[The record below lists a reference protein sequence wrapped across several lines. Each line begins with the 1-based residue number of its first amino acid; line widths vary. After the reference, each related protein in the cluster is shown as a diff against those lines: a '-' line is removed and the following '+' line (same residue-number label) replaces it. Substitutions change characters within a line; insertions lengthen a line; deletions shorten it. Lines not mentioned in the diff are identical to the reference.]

1 MVVEVVS
8 FFEHNNKRPE
18 MKTLILM
25 RHAKSSWKE
34 PELTDHDRPLNKR
47 GEKDAPRMGRLLK
60 DKKLVP
66 DMIYSSTAVRAR
78 QTVEGLIE
86 KSGYKHQVEYV
97 ESLYMA
103 EPSTIIELV
112 KLTPDKVDSVLVV
125 GHNPG
130 LEGLVQILSQKVES
144 LPTGSIARIN
154 LPIDH
159 WAELSLTTEGKLK
172 SNYRPREIK

>member
-1 MVVEVVS
+1 
-8 FFEHNNKRPE
+8 

-34 PELTDHDRPLNKR
+34 PELADHDRPLNKR

-66 DMIYSSTAVRAR
+66 DLIYSSTAVRAR

-86 KSGYKHQVEYV
+86 KSGFKHKVEFV
-97 ESLYMA
+97 ENLYMA
-103 EPSTIIELV
+103 EPSTVIETV
-112 KLTPDKVDSVLVV
+112 RQTPDKADSVLVV

-130 LEGLVQILSQKVES
+130 LEGLVQILSRKVES
-144 LPTGSIARIN
+144 LPTGSIARIS

-159 WAELSLTTEGKLK
+159 WEELSLTTEGKLK
-172 SNYRPREIK
+172 ANYRPRELK

>member
-1 MVVEVVS
+1 
-8 FFEHNNKRPE
+8 

-34 PELTDHDRPLNKR
+34 PELADHDRPLNKR

-66 DMIYSSTAVRAR
+66 DLIYSSTAARAR
-78 QTVEGLIE
+78 QTVEGLVE
-86 KSGYKHQVEYV
+86 KSGFKHKVEYI

-103 EPSTIIELV
+103 EPSLLIETI
-112 KLTPDKVDSVLVV
+112 KKTPDKVDSLLVV

-130 LEGLVQILSQKVES
+130 LEGLVQILSRKVES
-144 LPTGSIARIN
+144 LPTGSIARIS

-159 WAELSLTTEGKLK
+159 WEELSLATEGKLK
-172 SNYRPREIK
+172 ANYRPRELK

>member
-1 MVVEVVS
+1 
-8 FFEHNNKRPE
+8 

-34 PELTDHDRPLNKR
+34 PELADHDRPLNKR

-66 DMIYSSTAVRAR
+66 DHIYSSTAVRAK
-78 QTVEGLIE
+78 QTVEGVIE
-86 KSGYKHQVEYV
+86 KSGFKKKVDYL

-103 EPSTIIELV
+103 EPSTIIEAL
-112 KLTPDKVDSVLVV
+112 KQTPDKIDSILLI

-130 LEGLVQILSQKVES
+130 LEGLLQILSRKVES
-144 LPTGSIARIN
+144 LPTGAVARIS

-159 WAELSLTTEGKLK
+159 WSELSLSTEGKLK
-172 SNYRPREIK
+172 DNFRPREIK

>member
-1 MVVEVVS
+1 
-8 FFEHNNKRPE
+8 

-34 PELTDHDRPLNKR
+34 PELTDHERPLNKR

-60 DKKLVP
+60 DKKLIP
-66 DMIYSSTAVRAR
+66 DHIYSSTAVRAR
-78 QTVEGLIE
+78 QTVEGLVE
-86 KSGYKHQVEYV
+86 KCGFKHEAEFI

-103 EPSTIIELV
+103 EPSGIIDIL
-112 KLTPDKVDSVLVV
+112 KNTPDKADTVLLV

-144 LPTGSIARIN
+144 MPTGSIARLS

-159 WAELSLTTEGKLK
+159 WQELSLTTEGKLK
-172 SNYRPREIK
+172 ANYRPREIK

>member
-1 MVVEVVS
+1 
-8 FFEHNNKRPE
+8 

-34 PELTDHDRPLNKR
+34 PELADHDRPLNKR
-47 GEKDAPRMGRLLK
+47 GEKDAPRVGRLLK

-66 DMIYSSTAVRAR
+66 DHIYSSTAVRAR
-78 QTVEGLIE
+78 QTVEGVID
-86 KSGYKHQVEYV
+86 KSGFKHKVDYL

-103 EPSTIIELV
+103 EPSALIEVL
-112 KLTPDKVDSVLVV
+112 KQTPDKTDSVLLV

-130 LEGLVQILSQKVES
+130 LEGLLQILTRKVES
-144 LPTGSIARIN
+144 LPTGAVARIS

-159 WAELSLTTEGKLK
+159 WEELSLSTEGKLK
-172 SNYRPREIK
+172 QNYRPRDIK

>member
-1 MVVEVVS
+1 
-8 FFEHNNKRPE
+8 

-34 PELTDHDRPLNKR
+34 PELTDHERPLNKR
-47 GEKDAPRMGRLLK
+47 GQKDAPRMGRLLK

-66 DMIYSSTAVRAR
+66 DLIFSSTAERAR
-78 QTVEGLIE
+78 QTVEGLVE
-86 KSGYKHQVEYV
+86 KSGFKNKVEYV

-103 EPSTIIELV
+103 EPSVIIETI
-112 KLTPDKVDSVLVV
+112 KNTPDKVDSILVV

-130 LEGLVQILSQKVES
+130 LEGLVQILGRKVES
-144 LPTGSIARIN
+144 LPTGSIARIS

-159 WAELSLTTEGKLK
+159 WEELTLATEGKLK
-172 SNYRPREIK
+172 DNFHPRDLK